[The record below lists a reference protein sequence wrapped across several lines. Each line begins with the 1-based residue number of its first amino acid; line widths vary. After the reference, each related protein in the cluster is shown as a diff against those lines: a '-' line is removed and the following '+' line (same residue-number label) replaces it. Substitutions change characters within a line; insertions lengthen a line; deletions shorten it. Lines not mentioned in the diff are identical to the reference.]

1 LFSYCNDDGQL
12 VEPEWYLPILPMI
25 LVNGSEGIGTGEFI
39 VNTYAFVIY
48 HVNLPL
54 QLLGWSSY
62 IPNYNPCD
70 IINNLKRLINN
81 EEPIPMHPWYRGF
94 QVT

>member
-1 LFSYCNDDGQL
+1 MHSLY
-12 VEPEWYLPILPMI
+12 IH
-25 LVNGSEGIGTGEFI
+25 
-39 VNTYAFVIY
+39 

-62 IPNYNPCD
+62 IPNYNPRD